1 MDVPAPPS
9 GWRRAIACVL
19 AAVSVVA
26 GNAHAQ
32 LENTADVL
40 ASASRNSN
48 VLAAADGQLFLPR
61 IVSLNGQP
69 FLHLERWDGGRW
81 SRVSLANPPP
91 SLGFDVALFSSDR
104 VPGLYVSAGQSTLR
118 VQGGVETVLL
128 RTRPRIVDAVT
139 SGGVAKL
146 LVMDFAQQARWAG
159 AGIDAPVSSEARRV
173 RHAAA
178 SDDGRVFAVSDLDG
192 EGPGTDHGVFVTS
205 GGAWQPLPGLTLSA
219 TDVDV
224 TSIAWDST
232 ASRVVVAGRGL
243 RVDGR
248 PSVAQLAVASGGA
261 WSAWDG
267 GWSADRRVLARRLQ
281 DGAVYLVD
289 RSEASLR
296 PQAVLR
302 IDGAQLVP
310 VLSDPPEFATFGD
323 SASPPGMAADPAGL
337 VLDTSRG
344 LMRFPPQGRP
354 ELLGL
359 RVGAGAGD
367 RLVAHG
373 PSDRLYVMA
382 EVEEGRFR
390 SDSGAYRQA
399 DGWVAVPPLPS
410 GGAHDLR
417 AVAPSDGAL
426 VVASRAGSG
435 QLWRFLDA
443 WDALP
448 VLPDPPG
455 SIDQLAVGPND
466 EVVLVGDGRAVEL
479 VNGQWRRIASLE
491 AIHYVAW
498 DVGAAPRLHALR
510 TDPTTGVRHVDA
522 RNGSGWD
529 RITPA
534 PAGDLRAFQFHP
546 SGTLIAVSNAFA
558 DVQGPAALWWRNGAW
573 EVFRSPVDF
582 AANRP
587 MRTAAGVLLQGGRG
601 PWVMGAC
608 SGGAYTVYNATGIS
622 PPPAPTIA
630 AAFDGRHAFWID
642 STGLRRWAIAA
653 PAGAAIRLPSGAPF
667 AVDVELDGAPATV
680 FAGARL
686 CAPVAPAEVR
696 VTLTGGSP
704 VAGDERLIIAAQ
716 PRIEARF
723 DGLTRTM
730 VLRARAG
737 MSPTLSDWQS
747 ALDAV
752 QLTAS
757 ASTYRS
763 GAWRAI
769 AEVDVPGLSAFGLTR
784 ELTATSAP
792 SALRLVAPR
801 EIAAIAGAAQRLTG
815 VRMEGGLPSDQR
827 VELSVTAMS
836 PGLVASGSLAVLVE
850 RIGTTGLRITAE
862 RGTLQAWL
870 DTGALQFETPAGFA
884 QNVDVMMAARS
895 GSARA
900 EARSTLRYG
909 GATPVIA
916 RPDHLVVPR
925 GSAEVALRVLDN
937 DVFAVADLAAEP
949 IALLSGLGGVVAWV
963 DTGDRSTPADDV
975 VRIRAG
981 GGLFAPRLFH
991 YRLCSRTSCSTT
1003 SVRIVPS
1010 LSSEPSLRIEA
1021 VTDRGERS
1029 MALAAIEATPSVR
1042 FETSGWLVP
1051 STETVALEAGGR
1063 TDPIVV
1069 TSGPARVVRI
1079 WGVNG
1084 APIDRLVRIG
1094 VEVMGAD
1101 AEILLMAG
1109 AGAAPGESTA
1119 QCVRSAFGQSQLCE
1133 LEILQRAGA
1142 PLTWWWFAQ
1151 NLSGSPVTL
1160 RAETAVAIGP
1170 FGDGDAERLTV
1181 TGPSIVPSVLR
1192 PAVRVAWDVPTL
1204 VRGERRIAWVRA
1216 SKGNDE
1222 TVGWQRIELVGATT
1236 GVAKADRVLVPG
1248 RERRLRLDS
1257 GSPGLFVD
1265 VPNGASELRVEFTAA
1280 EAIAGALRLEGDSG
1294 TWAFPPPEASGRSV
1308 VNVTMPRA
1316 GRYWVR
1322 YRHAGPPMDV
1332 LARAEVVAVAP
1343 RLAAGGYYDPLR
1355 PGAGLFVHPAGNQWA
1370 GILYSYDA
1378 EGLPTWYYLQAPSPD
1393 AAGQWSSVVFRS
1405 QWAEGRNRLVPVG
1418 DALLTALAS
1427 DRALLTLT
1435 IGDRHWR
1442 QTLEGFGGGCPSI
1455 GGSIRNLSGHWFDT
1469 ARAGSG
1475 YTVQLFP
1482 NYEFYALYLYDAM
1495 GQPRFLVAEHP
1506 RAGALQ
1512 QAMPVAQVEREDR
1525 CQGDCPPVPAGGRT
1539 TVGTLSRLI
1548 GPSGLEAVDID
1559 VRFDPRPG
1567 LSGGWQASD
1576 RPVPLGTLQGCA
1588 SSETP

>member
-1 MDVPAPPS
+1 MDVQLLAL
-9 GWRRAIACVL
+9 RRRCAVVIAACAL
-19 AAVSVVA
+19 ALVA
-26 GNAHAQ
+26 GSAHAQ

-48 VLAAADGQLFLPR
+48 VLAAADGHLFLPR
-61 IVSLNGQP
+61 ILSLNGQP

-81 SRVSLANPPP
+81 SRVSLANRPPN
-91 SLGFDVALFSSDR
+91 LGFEVALFSSDR

-128 RTRPRIVDAVT
+128 PSRPRIVDAVT
-139 SGGVAKL
+139 TGGVAKL

-159 AGIDAPVSSEARRV
+159 AGIDTPVSSEARRV

-192 EGPGTDHGVFVTS
+192 EGPGTDHGVFVTN

-219 TDVDV
+219 ADIDV
-224 TSIAWDST
+224 TSIAWDSSG
-232 ASRVVVAGRGL
+232 SRVVVAGRGL
-243 RVDGR
+243 RVEGR
-248 PSVAQLAVASGGA
+248 PAAAQLVVASGGA

-302 IDGAQLVP
+302 IDGTQLVR

-323 SASPPGMAADPAGL
+323 SASPPGMAADAAGL

-344 LMRFPPQGRP
+344 LMRFPRQGQP

-359 RVGAGAGD
+359 RVRGNSGD
-367 RLVAHG
+367 ALVAHG

-382 EVEEGRFR
+382 EVEEGSFR

-399 DGWVAVPPLPS
+399 GRWVAVPPLPS
-410 GGAHDLR
+410 GGAYDLR
-417 AVAPSDGAL
+417 TVAPSDGAL
-426 VVASRAGSG
+426 VVASRASNG
-435 QLWRFLDA
+435 LIWRFRDA
-443 WDALP
+443 WEGLPALA
-448 VLPDPPG
+448 DPPAT
-455 SIDQLAVGPND
+455 IDQLAVGPND
-466 EVVLVGDGRAVEL
+466 EVVLVGDGRAVEF
-479 VNGQWRRIASLE
+479 VNGQWQRIASVE

-510 TDPTTGVRHVDA
+510 TDSTTGVRHIDA
-522 RNGSGWD
+522 RNGSSWG

-534 PAGDLRAFQFHP
+534 AAGDLRAFQFDP
-546 SGTLIAVSNAFA
+546 SGTLVAASNAFA
-558 DVQGPAALWWRNGAW
+558 DGQGPAALWWRNGTW
-573 EVFRSPVDF
+573 EVFRSPVDVG
-582 AANRP
+582 ASRP
-587 MRTAAGVLLQGGRG
+587 IRTAAGVLLQGGRG

-622 PPPAPTIA
+622 TPPAPTIA
-630 AAFDGRHAFWID
+630 AAFDGRHAFWVD

-653 PAGAAIRLPSGAPF
+653 PAGAAIGLPSGAPF
-667 AVDVELDGAPATV
+667 AVDVELDGPPSSV
-680 FAGARL
+680 FAGTRL

-704 VAGDERLIIAAQ
+704 VAGDERLILTAQ

-723 DGLTRTM
+723 DERSRTM
-730 VLRARAG
+730 VLRARTG
-737 MSPTLSDWQS
+737 MNPTLSDWQS
-747 ALDAV
+747 ALGV
-752 QLTAS
+752 LQLVAS

-763 GAWRAI
+763 GDWRAI
-769 AEVDVPGLSAFGLTR
+769 AEVDVPGLSTFGLTR
-784 ELTATSAP
+784 NLTAKSAP

-801 EIAAIAGAAQRLTG
+801 EIVAVAGAAQRLAG
-815 VRMEGGLPSDQR
+815 VQMEGGLSTEQR
-827 VELSVTAMS
+827 VELSLTAMS
-836 PGLVASGSLAVLVE
+836 PGLVATGSSAVLVE

-862 RGTLQAWL
+862 RGALQTWL
-870 DTGALQFETPAGFA
+870 DNGALQFETPAGFA
-884 QNVDVMMAARS
+884 QDVDVVMAARS
-895 GSARA
+895 GSAQA
-900 EARSTLRYG
+900 DARTTLRYG

-916 RPDHLVVPR
+916 RPDHLLVPR
-925 GSAEVALRVLDN
+925 GSTEVALRVLDN
-937 DVFAVADLAAEP
+937 DVFAAADLAAEP
-949 IALLSGLGGVVAWV
+949 IGLLSGLGGVVAWV
-963 DTGDRSTPADDV
+963 DTGDRSTPVDDV
-975 VRIRAG
+975 VRIRAEG
-981 GGLFAPRLFH
+981 GVFAPRTFS
-991 YRLCSRTSCSTT
+991 YRLCSRSSCSTT
-1003 SVRIVPS
+1003 SVRMVPS
-1010 LSSEPSLRIEA
+1010 LSSEASVRIEA
-1021 VTDRGERS
+1021 AIDRGERTL
-1029 MALAAIEATPSVR
+1029 ALAALEATPAVR

-1051 STETVALEAGGR
+1051 NSEAVALEAGGR
-1063 TDPIVV
+1063 SDPIVV

-1084 APIDRLVRIG
+1084 SPIDRLVRIG

-1101 AEILLMAG
+1101 AEVLLMAG

-1170 FGDGDAERLTV
+1170 FGDGDAERPTV
-1181 TGPSIVPSVLR
+1181 TGPSIAPFAIR
-1192 PAVRVAWDVPTL
+1192 PALRLAWDLPTL
-1204 VRGERRIAWVRA
+1204 VRGERRVAWVRA
-1216 SKGNDE
+1216 AKGNDD

-1248 RERRLRLDS
+1248 RQRRLRMDAGSS
-1257 GSPGLFVD
+1257 GLYVD
-1265 VPNGASELRVEFTAA
+1265 VPSGASELRVQFTSA
-1280 EAIAGALRLEGDSG
+1280 ELPGAGLRLEGDG
-1294 TWAFPPPEASGRSV
+1294 EAWAFQPPDASGRSV
-1308 VNVTMPRA
+1308 VTAASPQP
-1316 GRYWVR
+1316 GRYWIR
-1322 YRHAGPPMDV
+1322 YLHAGPPIDV
-1332 LARAEVVAVAP
+1332 LAKADVVAQAP
-1343 RLAAGGYYDPLR
+1343 RLSAGGFFDPRR
-1355 PGAGLFVHPAGNQWA
+1355 PGAGLFVHPAGSQWA

-1378 EGLPTWYYLQAPSPD
+1378 EGLPTWYYLQAPAPG
-1393 AAGQWSSVVFRS
+1393 AAGQWSSVVYRS

-1418 DALLTALAS
+1418 DALLSALAP
-1427 DRALLTLT
+1427 DRALLSLT

-1442 QTLEGFGGGCPSI
+1442 QTLEGFGGGCPNI
-1455 GGSIRNLSGHWFDT
+1455 GGTLRNLSGHWFDPS
-1469 ARAGSG
+1469 RAGSG

-1482 NYEFYALYLYDAM
+1482 NYEFYALYLYDAL

-1506 RAGALQ
+1506 RAGAAAQ
-1512 QAMPVAQVEREDR
+1512 SMAVAQVEREDR
-1525 CQGDCPPVPAGGRT
+1525 CQGDCPPVPAGPRT
-1539 TVGTLSRLI
+1539 TVGTFSRVI
-1548 GPSGLEAVDID
+1548 GPSGLEGVDID
-1559 VRFDPRPG
+1559 IRFEPRFG
-1567 LSGGWQASD
+1567 LSGAWQAQD
-1576 RPVPLGTLQGCA
+1576 RPVPLGELQGCA
-1588 SSETP
+1588 PPSGL